1 MLYYIHAY
9 VCLCMHAYTTGQDSR
24 MTEKEGLGDIRLILC
39 ILSAFIFL
47 KMLWFHFS
55 LELNNILSYICTNC
69 II

>member
-47 KMLWFHFS
+47 KM
-55 LELNNILSYICTNC
+55 
-69 II
+69 